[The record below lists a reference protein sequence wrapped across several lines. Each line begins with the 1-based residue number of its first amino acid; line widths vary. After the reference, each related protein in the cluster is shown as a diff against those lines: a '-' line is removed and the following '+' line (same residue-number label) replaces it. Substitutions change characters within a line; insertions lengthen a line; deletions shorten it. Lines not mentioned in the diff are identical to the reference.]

1 MAVLLREGA
10 AAWQGDLRSG
20 NGMISTQSGAL
31 DEESYSFGTRFED
44 KPGTNPE
51 ELIAAAH
58 AACYC
63 MALASTLKKKGYAPQ
78 SVEALAVCTLESLK
92 EGGFKISKM
101 QLNIRGQ
108 VPGLDQETFEQIAA
122 EADKG
127 CPVSNLL
134 RCGLEISHRVNL
146 LP

>member
-1 MAVLLREGA
+1 MAEIHREGMAVWRGN
-10 AAWQGDLRSG
+10 LRSG
-20 NGMISTQSGAL
+20 KGIVSSQSGVL
-31 DEESYSFGTRFED
+31 NQERYSFGTRFED

-58 AACYC
+58 AACYS
-63 MALASTLKKKGYAPQ
+63 MALAGALKRKGYEPE
-78 SVEALAVCTLESLK
+78 SVETRAVCTLESLK
-92 EGGFKISKM
+92 EGGFKITKM

-108 VPGLDQETFEQIAA
+108 VPGLDQETFEEIAL

-134 RCGLEISHRVNL
+134 RPGLQISHRIKL
-146 LP
+146 L